1 MRLYGQEE
9 QEVYGSI
16 HDNIRFNVTYKY
28 LDKKKKQISKKYSLN
43 SALTAP

>member
-1 MRLYGQEE
+1 MRLYGQVE

-28 LDKKKKQISKKYSLN
+28 LEKNEIN
-43 SALTAP
+43 